1 MKYLN
6 FLTIMTAWKLCEE
19 QLQGWSFLSGHPFS
33 VYLLFGDATDFESP
47 LFL

>member
-33 VYLLFGDATDFESP
+33 VY
-47 LFL
+47 FLVMQLTLSHPYSCK